1 MGFMQSTIRDA
12 VLGVQQL
19 GERTLSSPE
28 RGYPQRDALD
38 RPHAVRDDVAAPAP
52 DEQTGSST
60 PTRDV
65 VQRVR
70 ELLAACPERPPEM
83 DAMARALSM
92 SARTLRR
99 HLLRAET
106 SYRELVDELRLA
118 RAIELLRERAPL
130 GVIAARV
137 GYANLP
143 GFLQAFKRMTGLTP
157 TEYRKRRLETVE
169 QQPD

>member
-1 MGFMQSTIRDA
+1 
-12 VLGVQQL
+12 
-19 GERTLSSPE
+19 
-28 RGYPQRDALD
+28 
-38 RPHAVRDDVAAPAP
+38 
-52 DEQTGSST
+52 
-60 PTRDV
+60 
-65 VQRVR
+65 
-70 ELLAACPERPPEM
+70 
-83 DAMARALSM
+83 MARALSM

-157 TEYRKRRLETVE
+157 TEYRKRRLEAVE
-169 QQPD
+169 QPD